1 LKGGAMVAQMNE
13 KQIAIKL
20 NDNLISSLDSLA
32 KAGDMNRNH
41 LMLSFVNI
49 WLNVLDASRLPGLF
63 YISNLHRVRDI
74 QCFSPAYE
82 HEFTESRIPE
92 KPLPIKFSE
101 ASISNIDRFSNFNH
115 ISRHQLLKTM
125 IIVGIEELHQI
136 TERKAYHFGSVEKKL
151 HDSFSTILKKGF
163 KAHMAYMK

>member
-1 LKGGAMVAQMNE
+1 MTSHMDD

-20 NDNLISSLDSLA
+20 NDYLIGSLDALA

-49 WLNVLDASRLPGLF
+49 WITVLDESRLPGLF
-63 YISNLHRVRDI
+63 YISNLHRVRHI
-74 QCFSPAYE
+74 QCFTQAYE

-101 ASISNIDRFSNFNH
+101 SSISNIDRYANFNH

-125 IIVGIEELHQI
+125 IIVGIEELENI
-136 TERKAYHFGSVEKKL
+136 TVGRPYQFGAVEKKL
-151 HDSFSTILKKGF
+151 HDSFSTIMKKGF